1 MLKRLITL
9 VALSVSMATAGDL
22 TFIADAVNPGNG
34 KTYKAYIDQSTLH
47 REGAYESIKVVSIY
61 EKPISAAGFAG
72 VKSMVNTFQV
82 DCHRHVKRVTYIGF
96 LDAQGRVIVEEKYP
110 DAQDEPFGVDT
121 MDLKI
126 EPYLCIHLTDPVK

>member
-9 VALSVSMATAGDL
+9 VALATSIASAGDL
-22 TFIADAVNPGNG
+22 TFIADAINPGNG
-34 KTYKAYIDQSTLH
+34 KKYKAYIDQSTIH
-47 REGAYESIKVVSIY
+47 REGAYETVKVVSIY

-96 LDAQGRVIVEEKYP
+96 LDTEGKVIIEEKYP
-110 DAQDEPFGVDT
+110 NAPDEPFGVDT
-121 MDLKI
+121 VDVKVKS
-126 EPYLCIHLTDPVK
+126 YLCISLTDPVR